1 MATETPR
8 RSERAR
14 DRRAPLVARCR
25 CAATG
30 QGRDNRSA
38 RTRESALGTP
48 RDRQR
53 RRAAV
58 APSATRTG
66 APGVLL
72 SSAPPSGNRPR
83 REVDIVR
90 VALVQLGVP
99 LQQPA
104 GGNGL
109 AGFIFRNGRGTNAKA
124 LRGLGECEP
133 GSYAMHPQSVLAVR
147 HSVIILRY
155 ARITVNPL
163 RKGFA
168 GTP

>member
-83 REVDIVR
+83 REVNVVR
-90 VALVQLGVP
+90 VAPVQLGVP

-109 AGFIFRNGRGTNAKA
+109 AGFVFGNRRRTNAKT
-124 LRGLGECEP
+124 LRCLREREP
-133 GSYAMHPQSVLAVR
+133 RAYAVHPQCVLAVR

-155 ARITVNPL
+155 ERIYVNPL
-163 RKGFA
+163 RKGFS